1 MLYGDSQRPG
11 PRRFDV
17 PTELVFASGATIKVV
32 ADLQAV
38 ADALESGRTLL
49 DSNRF
54 AGFRGDEV
62 VAAERI
68 VVNLVAIA
76 HAGAISAP

>member
-1 MLYGDSQRPG
+1 
-11 PRRFDV
+11 V
-17 PTELVFASGATIKVV
+17 PTELVFASGGTIKVV

-76 HAGAISAP
+76 HAVAISAP